1 MNGSKF
7 TTKNDI
13 AHGFN
18 IFFANI
24 GKELAAKIETP
35 LSGTSIH
42 DYLDKKNAQ
51 SMFLSPVTEEEMVSI
66 VRTCNSKTSTDSNG
80 ISMAILKK
88 TIQSITKPL
97 TTVFFESG
105 IFPNSMKI
113 SKIIPIFKSGS
124 NVESNNY
131 RPIYPLC

>member
-13 AHGFN
+13 ANGFN

-24 GKELAAKIETP
+24 GKELAAKIDTP

-42 DYLDKKNAQ
+42 DYLDNKNAHF
-51 SMFLSPVTEEEMVSI
+51 SMFLSPVTEEEVVSI

-80 ISMAILKK
+80 ISMVILKK

-97 TTVFFESG
+97 TTIFNMSFESG
-105 IFPNSMKI
+105 IFFQI
-113 SKIIPIFKSGS
+113 A
-124 NVESNNY
+124 
-131 RPIYPLC
+131 